1 VNLSL
6 TLTFFS
12 VIFWAVV
19 LGPIGAV
26 LAIPATLL
34 VRAMLLELDPEAV
47 WARWVTGDQVE
58 PPGAA
63 PPPDAPLDAPPGARR
78 ATPSNDDPAVDESA
92 TTA

>member
-1 VNLSL
+1 M
-6 TLTFFS
+6 
-12 VIFWAVV
+12 

-47 WARWVTGDQVE
+47 WARWITGDQVE
-58 PPGAA
+58 PSGSA
-63 PPPDAPLDAPPGARR
+63 PPPEPPPDPPPAMAREDA
-78 ATPSNDDPAVDESA
+78 AVDESA